1 MRYRLTFNENVI
13 EIPSK
18 VIYDII
24 NSQSL
29 LCIVFKRQIPIELRK
44 SFIKTVEE
52 TLGIKFEVSKD
63 YTTIST
69 NNEKVKCN
77 G

>member
-1 MRYRLTFNENVI
+1 MRCRLAFNDVVI

-18 VIYDII
+18 VIYDIV
-24 NSQSL
+24 NSPTL

-44 SFIKTVEE
+44 SYIKTIED

-63 YTTIST
+63 YATIST
-69 NNEKVKCN
+69 NDKSVKCN